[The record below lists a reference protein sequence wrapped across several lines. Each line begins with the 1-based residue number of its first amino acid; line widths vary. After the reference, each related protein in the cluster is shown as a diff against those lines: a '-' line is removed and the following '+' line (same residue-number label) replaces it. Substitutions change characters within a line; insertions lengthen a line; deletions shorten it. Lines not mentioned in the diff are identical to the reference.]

1 MLKTDNNV
9 SGSHWKALLFINGEP
24 PGSLALD
31 CSGYKMVACT
41 DGAYTYLKDSNVPL
55 NYLIG
60 DFDSVDLSEVKL
72 GVTVIETPDQN
83 KTDFHKAIEFLIE
96 KGITHLDVYG
106 ANGKEQDHFIGNL
119 STALQFKDLLSL
131 YFWDD
136 VYCYYFIPKS
146 VQLRTEIGKKV
157 SIIPFP
163 FATNIRTKGLEYPLE
178 NESLVFGKRIGSRN
192 KTIGSELSI
201 DYETGELLLFIE
213 R

>member
-1 MLKTDNNV
+1 MSGTDNKV
-9 SGSHWKALLFINGEP
+9 LEHRKALLFINGEP
-24 PGSLALD
+24 PGSLAMD
-31 CSGYKMVACT
+31 YSGYKMVACT
-41 DGAYTYLKDSNVPL
+41 DGAYTYLKGSSVPL

-60 DFDSVDLSEVKL
+60 DFDSVDLSEVNV

-83 KTDFHKAIEFLIE
+83 NTDFHKAIEFLVA
-96 KGITHLDVYG
+96 KGVTYLDVYG

-119 STALQFKDLLSL
+119 STALQFKDSL
-131 YFWDD
+131 KLHFWDD

-146 VQLRTEIGKKV
+146 VQLTTEIGKKV
-157 SIIPFP
+157 SLIPFP
-163 FATNIRTKGLEYPLE
+163 FATNITTKGLEYPLE

-192 KTIGSELSI
+192 KTIGSELAI